1 MGTFGKSFTREI
13 GKNTGKWVSN
23 KVFGDGHAT
32 PHKIIHARQR
42 EKARNEREEARN
54 FREHQKQLERDRK
67 SVKKNMLNVKKK
79 WLKEK
84 NSE

>member
-54 FREHQKQLERDRK
+54 FREHQKQLERDRRERE
-67 SVKKNMLNVKKK
+67 
-79 WLKEK
+79 KEYAQREK
-84 NSE
+84 EMAERENSE